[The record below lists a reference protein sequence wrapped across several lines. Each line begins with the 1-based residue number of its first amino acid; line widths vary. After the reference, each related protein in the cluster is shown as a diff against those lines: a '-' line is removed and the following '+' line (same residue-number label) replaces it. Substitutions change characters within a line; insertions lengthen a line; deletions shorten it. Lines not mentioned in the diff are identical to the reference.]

1 VLNRLPI
8 KMAQLSDMIAAAGN
22 KSNTV
27 EVPE

>member
-1 VLNRLPI
+1 VNRLPI
-8 KMAQLSDMIAAAGN
+8 KMAQLGDMIAAAGD